1 MRLALIC
8 PPFPSH
14 VQVFGTLACAL
25 QSRGHEAILILQE
38 GAEAFLSSHARYVL
52 VPPPPGL
59 TTQVLLQR
67 AARPGGLFG
76 VLRTVADSAAATD
89 NLCRHLPEILLRERA
104 DAVIADQM
112 EPAGGLVAR
121 HLRLPYLSLAS
132 ALPLERD
139 ERIPPPYLDWP
150 YAKDE
155 PGIRRNR
162 GGEMVSRLLLSS
174 QRRMIRLWAERFGL
188 EELETLEDC
197 LSPLGTIAQMPQ
209 ALDYPR
215 AQAERPFLQVGA
227 IRDPK
232 GGEEVTLEIDP
243 QRPFVF
249 MSLGT
254 LQGHRISLFK
264 AVARACRQLDAQL
277 LVAHCGCLNAA
288 QAARIDATWVTDFVP
303 QREVLARADICVTH
317 GGQNTVLDALGA
329 GTPML
334 VIPIAFDQPGIASRV
349 VHHHAGLKLSPRFLT
364 PGKAG
369 RALKTLLQDPSYSR
383 SARSLGTQ
391 LQSDGLAL
399 ACAQIER
406 LLNQNVRDEER
417 QHEQQ

>member
-1 MRLALIC
+1 MIR
-8 PPFPSH
+8 
-14 VQVFGTLACAL
+14 QW
-25 QSRGHEAILILQE
+25 
-38 GAEAFLSSHARYVL
+38 
-52 VPPPPGL
+52 
-59 TTQVLLQR
+59 
-67 AARPGGLFG
+67 
-76 VLRTVADSAAATD
+76 
-89 NLCRHLPEILLRERA
+89 
-104 DAVIADQM
+104 
-112 EPAGGLVAR
+112 AR
-121 HLRLPYLSLAS
+121 H
-132 ALPLERD
+132 
-139 ERIPPPYLDWP
+139 
-150 YAKDE
+150 
-155 PGIRRNR
+155 
-162 GGEMVSRLLLSS
+162 
-174 QRRMIRLWAERFGL
+174 FGL

-215 AQAERPFLQVGA
+215 AQGVRPFLQVGA

-232 GGEEVTLEIDP
+232 RGEEVTLEIDP

-277 LVAHCGCLNAA
+277 LVAHCGGLNAA

-329 GTPML
+329 GTPVL
-334 VIPIAFDQPGIASRV
+334 VIPIAFDQLGIASRV
-349 VHHHAGLKLSPRFLT
+349 VHHHAGLKLSLRFLT
-364 PGKAG
+364 ARKAG
-369 RALKTLLQDPSYSR
+369 RALKTLLEDRSYSR

-399 ACAQIER
+399 ACGQIER
-406 LLNQNVRDEER
+406 LLTPHIRR
-417 QHEQQ
+417 TAA